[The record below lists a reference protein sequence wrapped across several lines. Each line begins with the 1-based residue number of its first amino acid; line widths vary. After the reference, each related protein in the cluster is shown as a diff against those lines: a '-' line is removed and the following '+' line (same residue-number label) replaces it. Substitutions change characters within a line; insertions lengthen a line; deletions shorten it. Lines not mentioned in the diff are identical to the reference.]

1 MPSSLGFMFGFVVA
15 LYWCFDFDVGVCEC
29 AFACVFCGGLVCAFR
44 CGLCGFADGGVGV
57 VGVACCCGVA
67 SLWLLLFC
75 GLFDFRC
82 GLSL

>member
-1 MPSSLGFMFGFVVA
+1 MPSSLGLCLALWLRCTGALILMLVFVNVC
-15 LYWCFDFDVGVCEC
+15 LLVFLVGW
-29 AFACVFCGGLVCAFR
+29 LVCAFR

-57 VGVACCCGVA
+57 VDVACCCGVA

-82 GLSL
+82 GLGL